1 MILEVKSLSSSYN
14 SGFNLAN
21 ISFNLRSG
29 QTLVVRGHNGSG
41 KSTLLR
47 TIVGLGKIDKGNIS
61 IDDVDVTNDLET
73 RNNSFSY
80 LGHLNGLDNSLTVI
94 QNLRFWRDVYN
105 EKNSSVVDELGLSG
119 YLGKRISEC
128 SSGQKRMI
136 GLARVFNSQRKILL
150 LDEPTVGLDNENTKI
165 INYQIEK
172 HKSRGGMAIIV
183 THETFSC
190 EKEITL
196 ERDTELTSHIIEE
209 KSNIYISAR

>member
-1 MILEVKSLSSSYN
+1 MILDVTSLSSSYN

-73 RNNSFSY
+73 RNNKLY

-105 EKNSSVVDELGLSG
+105 EKFI
-119 YLGKRISEC
+119 R
-128 SSGQKRMI
+128 R
-136 GLARVFNSQRKILL
+136 R
-150 LDEPTVGLDNENTKI
+150 
-165 INYQIEK
+165 
-172 HKSRGGMAIIV
+172 
-183 THETFSC
+183 
-190 EKEITL
+190 
-196 ERDTELTSHIIEE
+196 
-209 KSNIYISAR
+209 